1 MPFKQ
6 NLAPSDLRNPEPWSS
21 EVDSTRDPASV
32 AAVPTSPATQPA
44 STLPELVRLLA
55 DFNQDELD
63 QIPVVQVGARLR
75 PRAVYVDL
83 RAPVRREFMA
93 DGQAATHDNAYVPKA
108 EVEYELWNRLV
119 GRPRAR
125 AIH

>member
-6 NLAPSDLRNPEPWSS
+6 NLAPSDLKHPEPWSS
-21 EVDSTRDPASV
+21 DLNSRDDV
-32 AAVPTSPATQPA
+32 ATVPGIATLPATQPA

-55 DFNQDELD
+55 DFNEDELEH
-63 QIPVVQVGARLR
+63 IPVVQVGTRLR

-93 DGQAATHDNAYVPKA
+93 DGQVATPENAYVPKA

-119 GRPRAR
+119 GRPRAL